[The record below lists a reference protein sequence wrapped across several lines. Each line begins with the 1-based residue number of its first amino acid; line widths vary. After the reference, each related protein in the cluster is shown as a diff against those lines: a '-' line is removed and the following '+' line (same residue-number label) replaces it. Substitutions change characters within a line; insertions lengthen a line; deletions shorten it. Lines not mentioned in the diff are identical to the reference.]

1 MDEAL
6 LLAIDQGTTSTRAI
20 LFDASLAP
28 LRMASRELPQ
38 HFPSPGWVEHEPE
51 DIWAGTLATLREA
64 AEGIDPARIAG
75 IGITNQRETTLLW
88 ERATGRA
95 VARAIVWQDRRTA
108 AHCARLVD
116 EGAGPLIAARTGLL
130 PDPYFS
136 ATKLAWLLDAIP
148 GARAAAERGA
158 LCFGTVESW
167 LLFRL
172 TGGRMHATDASN
184 ASRTLLFD
192 IHRGCW
198 DEELLRLFDI
208 PVALLPE
215 VRDNACEF
223 GVTDAAVTGFV
234 LPIRGMAGD
243 QQAAMMGQA
252 CFAPGMVK
260 STYGTGCFAL
270 MNTGGTAVASRHR
283 LLTTIAWQLGGVRCY
298 ALEGAIFVA
307 GAALQ
312 WLRDG
317 LGIINHAHEADALAR
332 ASDRASRVF
341 LVPGFTGLGAP
352 WWDAEARGAI
362 LGLTRGTGR
371 AEIVR
376 AALEAVGHQ
385 TRDLMEAMEA
395 DWPGGAPRILRVDGG
410 MVASDWT
417 MQYLADLLGMPVD
430 RPTFRETTAM
440 GAAWL
445 AGLQAGLMA
454 APGEGA
460 AHWRL
465 ERRFLPAMAR
475 GEADQ
480 RQEAWRGAV
489 RRVLSAEGRP

>member
-270 MNTGGTAVASRHR
+270 MNTGATAVASRHR
-283 LLTTIAWQLGGVRCY
+283 LLTTVAWQLGGVRCY

-385 TRDLMEAMEA
+385 TRDLMEAMAA
-395 DWPGGAPRILRVDGG
+395 DWPGGAPQILRVDGG

>member
-1 MDEAL
+1 MDEAM
-6 LLAIDQGTTSTRAI
+6 LLAIDQGTTSTRTI

-28 LRMASRELPQ
+28 LRTASRELPQ
-38 HFPSPGWVEHEPE
+38 HFPSPGWVEHEAE

-64 AEGIDPARIAG
+64 MDGTDPKQVAG

-108 AHCARLVD
+108 AHCARLVAD
-116 EGAGPLIAARTGLL
+116 GAAPLIAART
-130 PDPYFS
+130 
-136 ATKLAWLLDAIP
+136 
-148 GARAAAERGA
+148 
-158 LCFGTVESW
+158 
-167 LLFRL
+167 
-172 TGGRMHATDASN
+172 M
-184 ASRTLLFD
+184 LFD

-198 DEELLRLFDI
+198 DADLLKLFNI
-208 PVALLPE
+208 PAALLPE

-223 GVTDAAVTGFV
+223 GVTDPAVVGFA

-270 MNTGGTAVASRHR
+270 MNTGGTAVASSHR
-283 LLTTIAWQLGGVRCY
+283 LLTTIAWQLGGVRAY

-317 LGIINHAHEADALAR
+317 LGIIHHANEADALAR
-332 ASDRASRVF
+332 AADPASRVF

-371 AEIVR
+371 PEIVR

-385 TRDLMEAMEA
+385 TRDLMEAMAA
-395 DWPGGAPRILRVDGG
+395 DWPGGAPQVLRVDGG

-417 MQYLADLLGMPVD
+417 MQYLADLLGIPVD
-430 RPTFRETTAM
+430 RPTLREATAV

-465 ERRFLPAMAR
+465 ERRFLPSMPRA
-475 GEADQ
+475 EADQ

-489 RRVLSAEGRP
+489 RRVLSTEVRP